1 MLTEAIENLL
11 NRNLGQSPRAR
22 ECCAALKG
30 RRLRIV
36 VRDLGLQ
43 IGFESLGDTLR
54 ISRQAEG
61 EFHAEVAGSPIN
73 LLALAGP
80 QRERLLKS
88 GAVQVSGEVELLQQY
103 RDLALLLRPDLED
116 ELARLIGDSPAHR
129 LAGLAR
135 AALAFGRRSAD
146 TAVRNTAEYFAHET
160 GDLVPR
166 AEAEEFLAEVDR
178 LREDADRAA
187 ARLDALL
194 ARLDDSD
201 RNAAAATSGNTP

>member
-80 QRERLLKS
+80 QPERLLKS

>member
-80 QRERLLKS
+80 QPERLLKS

-201 RNAAAATSGNTP
+201 RNAAATSGNTP